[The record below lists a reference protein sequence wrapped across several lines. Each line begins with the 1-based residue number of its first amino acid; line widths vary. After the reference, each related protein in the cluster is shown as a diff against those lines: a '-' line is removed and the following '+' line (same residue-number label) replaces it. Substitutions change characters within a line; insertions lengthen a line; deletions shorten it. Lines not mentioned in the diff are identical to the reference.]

1 LIMKTLF
8 SLIALFISIPSAEAS
23 EALLENF
30 FANVATME
38 ANFQQKVVD
47 ETGKTLE
54 RSSGRFYLSRPGKF
68 RWSYRS
74 TDPGVELGQQIIAD
88 GESIYMYDPDLEQVT
103 QRSMQAALAQVP
115 SLLLVQSGTNLT
127 EHFIVNDIGL
137 TDGVSWVSLKPIAPD
152 AGYQLLMLG
161 FVGGQLNTI
170 FLLDGLG
177 NETRLVLSEV
187 VSNLRLESSVFEFT
201 VPEGAD
207 LLSE

>member
-1 LIMKTLF
+1 MKTFF
-8 SLIALFISIPSAEAS
+8 SLITIFLWIAPAHAS

-30 FANVATME
+30 FANVATMQ
-38 ANFQQKVVD
+38 ANFQQKVID
-47 ETGKTLE
+47 ETGMTLE

-74 TDPGVELGQQIIAD
+74 TDPELELGQQIIAD

-103 QRSMQAALAQVP
+103 RRSMQAALAQVP
-115 SLLLVQSGTNLT
+115 SLLLVQSGANLP
-127 EHFIVNDIGL
+127 EHFLVSDIGL
-137 TDGVSWVSLKPIAPD
+137 TDGLSWVSLKPIDPD
-152 AGYQLLMLG
+152 AGYQQLMLG
-161 FVGGQLNTI
+161 FVGEQLNTI
-170 FLLDGLG
+170 LLLDGLG

-187 VSNLRLESSVFEFT
+187 VANLKLDSSVFDFT